1 MVSLHYDDNLLIQ
14 YLLGGLPEEQVE
26 EFDKLSVVDSEFAS
40 QLGEVE
46 NDLFDAYVQGA
57 LTGQIRAQFE
67 SRYLTSPRRRENV
80 KFAQALQSFAEAKL
94 QAKAT
99 EPVAIIAEN
108 SHQETHKAEPES
120 SEPAVTESV
129 SWWRAWLN
137 LFTVPS
143 LKLQWG
149 FAAAAVLMLLVGGW
163 LVLETLGLRR
173 QVDQIENQRV
183 ALQKHERELR
193 RQIEQGSDD
202 RAQLSAELKRVQEQ
216 NARLTQ
222 EKEQLHKTTPSFAL
236 FILTP
241 GIRGGGSRDI
251 VIQATVETVK
261 LRLEFESDTY
271 SSYRAELRTQV
282 DQQLV
287 WSRSKLKAHA
297 KGGNKTIDLSL
308 RASLLKPQG
317 YLLNLK
323 GVTPSGEIEDVRNY
337 LFRVVKK

>member
-67 SRYLTSPRRRENV
+67 SRYLTSPRRREEV

-94 QAKAT
+94 RAKAT
-99 EPVAIIAEN
+99 EPLAIIAEN
-108 SHQETHKAEPES
+108 SHQESHKAESES
-120 SEPAVTESV
+120 NEPAVTETV

-137 LFTVPS
+137 LFTFPS
-143 LKLQWG
+143 PTLQWG
-149 FAAAAVLMLLVGGW
+149 FAAAALLMVFAGGW
-163 LVLETLGLRR
+163 LVLETLRLRR
-173 QVDQIENQRV
+173 QVEQVETQRV
-183 ALQKHERELR
+183 ALQKREQELR
-193 RQIEQGSDD
+193 TQIEQGSTA
-202 RAQLSAELKRVQEQ
+202 RTQLLAELQRVQEQ
-216 NARLTQ
+216 NAQVTR
-222 EKEQLHKTTPSFAL
+222 EKEQLHKTEPSFAF

-241 GIRGGGSRDI
+241 GVRGSGSRDI
-251 VIQATVETVK
+251 VIQATVETVR
-261 LRLEFESDTY
+261 LRLEFESDNY

-282 DQQLV
+282 DEQLV

-308 RASLLKPQG
+308 HASLLKPQG